1 MFVNDF
7 SSTIFW
13 KFLYRLEY
21 RWCISTS
28 FNRNFQG
35 CISIELSRNFA
46 VFKATALLRYHRAF
60 SKSTKNLKI
69 FFELFYLQ
77 NLDFKAL
84 ADHYILALILM
95 PFRYTLFDRKKN
107 PLNIR
112 EFFSVWYIW
121 KERRRRDLNPR
132 AGFPTYTLS
141 RGASSASWVLLLRP
155 ECLYQYL
162 NTGISIYV
170 HH

>member
-1 MFVNDF
+1 MPV
-7 SSTIFW
+7 SS
-13 KFLYRLEY
+13 
-21 RWCISTS
+21 SG

-35 CISIELSRNFA
+35 CISIELSRNFCA
-46 VFKATALLRYHRAF
+46 VRATALLRYHRAF

-141 RGASSASWVLLLRP
+141 RGASSASWVLLLRSELP
-155 ECLYQYL
+155 LPIFKYWHLYIRASLKTQYVFYPL
-162 NTGISIYV
+162 WTCFVNRNY
-170 HH
+170 